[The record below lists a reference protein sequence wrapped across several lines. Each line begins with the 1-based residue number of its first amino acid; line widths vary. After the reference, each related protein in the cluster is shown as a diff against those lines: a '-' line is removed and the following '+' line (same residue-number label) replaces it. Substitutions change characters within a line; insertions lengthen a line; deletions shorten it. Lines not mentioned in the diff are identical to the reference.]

1 MGLQIVMNISI
12 LPRGEQIFFPMK
24 HYEEPLMFLI
34 MECLEQVIVTAK
46 ARLNPV
52 LSSGAVLFISTINK
66 GAGPTKSKMCMVWTN
81 TPCLLK
87 VKQAEKSKENLQQA
101 VAFPTE
107 MPGNVARRIVFFY
120 MLILS
125 PSSSHQSSVLASPS
139 EEIICNEVQR
149 RF

>member
-12 LPRGEQIFFPMK
+12 LPQGEQILFPMK

-52 LSSGAVLFISTINK
+52 LSSGAVLFINTINK
-66 GAGPTKSKMCMVWTN
+66 GAGPTKSKMCMVRTN
-81 TPCLLK
+81 TACLLK
-87 VKQAEKSKENLQQA
+87 VKQAEKSNENLQQA

-107 MPGNVARRIVFFY
+107 MPGNIARILFSY

-139 EEIICNEVQR
+139 EEIICSEVQR